1 MNSLTHYM
9 STSKIMGQAPGL
21 IENDDNLYAVNTA
34 NPTNPWYWILGVNDP
49 AGGGTNAYRVTVELR
64 FYAKLFDPQPFASS

>member
-1 MNSLTHYM
+1 
-9 STSKIMGQAPGL
+9 MGQAPGL